1 MKPKTSALATSSSLY
16 NCHVVWVEKHP
27 VWSEYILHLPHSA
40 TLWEPIQTSGFASP
54 FTLITLWYFVSFDT
68 CWSLLACFSFTEQDV
83 LCEQTF
89 DQAIRRGIPKHPDC
103 ANCTSSIFFHLP
115 SSGWWTLCILRKG
128 RGTYRYSLWCCRPC
142 WDAWLVPA
150 LDLSSRMPADVRI
163 RTLVLNLLDLVPKF
177 RPRCSTSNG
186 SMMTTG
192 ISEHQRQ
199 EDDFAQTVNGQ
210 PRKHRRSASNMFKER
225 RSLQSQPVD
234 ACSLSCHISRQFWG
248 ITDFEFF
255 PRPWLR
261 EKQWHTVHD
270 MHWPPM
276 IHGHSNAGRKRKS
289 PQPDLTPGHSDR
301 IQTYYSNIFW
311 SSQVMVFD
319 RFHVFCL
326 YVCVFC
332 VECRI
337 TQLRLS
343 ACCGITRHS
352 SRLSQVSCTTMTS
365 WRLELPTT
373 IRLHRHTLYIRCEV
387 SGQVQ
392 TLSFINCCML
402 LPVLESSRNTMLL
415 YIYIYIYVTDILIFV
430 AYPDRL
436 WNTKKT
442 LRC

>member
-1 MKPKTSALATSSSLY
+1 
-16 NCHVVWVEKHP
+16 
-27 VWSEYILHLPHSA
+27 
-40 TLWEPIQTSGFASP
+40 
-54 FTLITLWYFVSFDT
+54 
-68 CWSLLACFSFTEQDV
+68 
-83 LCEQTF
+83 
-89 DQAIRRGIPKHPDC
+89 
-103 ANCTSSIFFHLP
+103 
-115 SSGWWTLCILRKG
+115 
-128 RGTYRYSLWCCRPC
+128 
-142 WDAWLVPA
+142 
-150 LDLSSRMPADVRI
+150 
-163 RTLVLNLLDLVPKF
+163 
-177 RPRCSTSNG
+177 
-186 SMMTTG
+186 MTTG

-276 IHGHSNAGRKRKS
+276 IHRHSNAGRKRKS

-301 IQTYYSNIFW
+301 ILTYSGPARWWFSIDFMFFFYMFV
-311 SSQVMVFD
+311 SSVGSPNCDWALVVAWLGM
-319 RFHVFCL
+319 
-326 YVCVFC
+326 
-332 VECRI
+332 
-337 TQLRLS
+337 
-343 ACCGITRHS
+343 TRHS
-352 SRLSQVSCTTMTS
+352 ARLSQVSCTTMTS

-415 YIYIYIYVTDILIFV
+415 SIYIYIHIYMLLIYWYLLHIQIGFGIQKGYYVVNHSFSFWSRLISFPIPKWPYLSSTSKHFQ
-430 AYPDRL
+430 AITQLHPFAAS
-436 WNTKKT
+436 
-442 LRC
+442 CC

>member
-1 MKPKTSALATSSSLY
+1 MGRKTSGL
-16 NCHVVWVEKHP
+16 ERIHP
-27 VWSEYILHLPHSA
+27 TSA
-40 TLWEPIQTSGFASP
+40 TFCH
-54 FTLITLWYFVSFDT
+54 TLRADTNIRFCKSFYFDYFVILCVF
-68 CWSLLACFSFTEQDV
+68 WHLLIPLGLLQLYRTGRIVWTNVWPSHSEGNPEASRSIQIAQIV
-83 LCEQTF
+83 LL
-89 DQAIRRGIPKHPDC
+89 P
-103 ANCTSSIFFHLP
+103 SFFHLP

-415 YIYIYIYVTDILIFV
+415 YIYTYIYIYVTDILIFV

-436 WNTKKT
+436 WNTKKI